1 VSDAGADLNILFLT
15 GVSTMDFLNIGM
27 DQLADI
33 GFGLL
38 VIGIC
43 LKTLFTDRS
52 ALSKQR
58 EVWKEELQALE
69 ISLRELIAEAG
80 DASQVFDKRI
90 QRRQSELESLLR
102 RAERTVSEAKDMT
115 TKLRESTNKT
125 GEESEFSLGKES
137 EGIEDPPWAKMV
149 DDSISLPPE
158 VEASLMSARA
168 RAKKDFSQA
177 PEKNKSSRSNLAQQK
192 RDVRTPL
199 QRQIEMQ
206 TEEEV
211 SDEHIFR
218 QTSIVDPVAFRI
230 AKRLLLEGKE
240 LHVVSRKL
248 ELPVSEIRH
257 LDTLLRQDAHKEN
270 LPLPKALA
278 EKEIVQVRGIVRDPA
293 EKVKYKAK
301 RLSSIKA
308 FENQR
313 KEALKLELEDE
324 QDDDSSSLF

>member
-1 VSDAGADLNILFLT
+1 
-15 GVSTMDFLNIGM
+15 MDFLNIGM

-58 EVWKEELQALE
+58 EVWKEELHTLE
-69 ISLRELIAEAG
+69 VSLKELIAEAG
-80 DASQVFDKRI
+80 EASQVFDKRI

-102 RAERTVSEAKDMT
+102 RAERTVSEAKEIT
-115 TKLRESTNKT
+115 TKLRDSTNSE
-125 GEESEFSLGKES
+125 GESEYPLGDES
-137 EGIEDPPWAKMV
+137 DGIEDPPWAKMV

-168 RAKKDFSQA
+168 RAKKDFTQV
-177 PEKNKSSRSNLAQQK
+177 PDKTKSSRSNLAQPK

-257 LDTLLRQDAHKEN
+257 LDTLLRQDAQKEN

-278 EKEIVQVRGIVRDPA
+278 EKEIVEVRGIVRDPE
-293 EKVKYKAK
+293 EKLKSKVK

-308 FENQR
+308 IELQK

-324 QDDDSSSLF
+324 KDDDSSSLF